1 MVISLLEETF
11 SVLSP
16 VQFLKIHVNDESPP
30 MTLPLCTC
38 PLILDELYSPF
49 CHRVQDSYS
58 FLSLKKKN
66 WVIFKIRFVF
76 LIEI

>member
-58 FLSLKKKN
+58 FLSLKKKTGL
-66 WVIFKIRFVF
+66 FSRLDSYF
-76 LIEI
+76 